1 MKHGTWEVC
10 REVFGF
16 LFNDVLQCC
25 LPNAVLLTKQPF
37 NSIAEVALLS
47 MQKPMNSNPRMVCTH
62 VLFLK

>member
-1 MKHGTWEVC
+1 M
-10 REVFGF
+10 FGF
-16 LFNDVLQCC
+16 LFNDELQCC